1 MSCLVKWHA
10 NCCTGTYITR
20 YLQVQTRGTAY
31 LKKLREKAGKTYLGI
46 MPSPSTQNHHKTP
59 SKRSTTVNK
68 EVGHTRDSS
77 GHVQCARHLMQQKS
91 YYLQLPVVS

>member
-10 NCCTGTYITR
+10 NSYI
-20 YLQVQTRGTAY
+20 YLYNSELQVQTRSSAST
-31 LKKLREKAGKTYLGI
+31 KLREKAGNLSRET
-46 MPSPSTQNHHKTP
+46 PSPSTQNHHKTP

-68 EVGHTRDSS
+68 EVGHTRYIS
-77 GHVQCARHLMQQKS
+77 GHVQCVRHLMQQKP